1 MTISLTLRRTY
12 NDHPHPED
20 NDKFWS
26 IECDGYYVGSL
37 VLHQGRSDEPPDW
50 RWNFHMHPGRHG
62 NGARQATPDSGIS
75 TTRDG
80 ALPDIRRALE
90 RYLEFIGPEGWATHV
105 AHMEW
110 LKEREEAT
118 RKRENRA

>member
-50 RWNFHMHPGRHG
+50 RWNFHMHAGRFS
-62 NGARQATPDSGIS
+62 NGVRTVTADSGIAS
-75 TTRDG
+75 TRDA